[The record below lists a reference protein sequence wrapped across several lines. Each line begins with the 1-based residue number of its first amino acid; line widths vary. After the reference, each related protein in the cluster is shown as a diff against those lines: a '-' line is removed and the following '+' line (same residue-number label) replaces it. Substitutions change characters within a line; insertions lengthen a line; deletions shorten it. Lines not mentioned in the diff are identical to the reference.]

1 MGDEPPESA
10 RNTLQTYV
18 SHLRKALGAE
28 RIEGRPPGYR
38 LEIGPDE
45 LDADRF
51 QTLLRDARKAGAT
64 DPSAAVPILE
74 QALGLWRGP
83 AFADLADEPSLAG
96 EAARF
101 NELRLVAEEDRLEAL
116 LASGE
121 HARAVGDAEALLG
134 HHPLRERVWG
144 QLMIALYRSGRQGD
158 ALTAFQRAR
167 EVLADELGID
177 PSPDLT
183 TLHERILQH
192 DPDLEL
198 QGEPLRGYRLL
209 ERIGDG
215 PRSSVYR
222 AIQPKVSRDV
232 AVKIVHAA
240 LASDPG
246 YVRRFETDAQ
256 AVAALEHPHV
266 VPIYDYWREP
276 NGAYVVSRF
285 LRGGSLASRR
295 ETRTCAVRSACPPR
309 RRAGDVRALV
319 RPSAR
324 DRARPRGRDRTCSS
338 IRRTTP
344 TWRTSGSARRCR
356 WSRPT
361 TSRRSPASSGA

>member
-1 MGDEPPESA
+1 MHGRSA
-10 RNTLQTYV
+10 T
-18 SHLRKALGAE
+18 
-28 RIEGRPPGYR
+28 
-38 LEIGPDE
+38 
-45 LDADRF
+45 
-51 QTLLRDARKAGAT
+51 
-64 DPSAAVPILE
+64 
-74 QALGLWRGP
+74 
-83 AFADLADEPSLAG
+83 
-96 EAARF
+96 
-101 NELRLVAEEDRLEAL
+101 
-116 LASGE
+116 
-121 HARAVGDAEALLG
+121 EALLG

-198 QGEPLRGYRLL
+198 KGEPLRGYRLL

-246 YVRRFETDAQ
+246 YIRRFETDAQ

-295 ETRTCAVRSACPPR
+295 ETGVRRQVS
-309 RRAGDVRALV
+309 V
-319 RPSAR
+319 PSAS
-324 DRARPRGRDRTCSS
+324 P
-338 IRRTTP
+338 
-344 TWRTSGSARRCR
+344 
-356 WSRPT
+356 SR
-361 TSRRSPASSGA
+361 